1 MEGTTMKRGGDTSR
15 NPRSAGRVDRFAGVA
30 LAALLAGFGGPFTR
44 VVYGGV
50 NIWTSIAPEGGHV
63 RSLAIDPATGT
74 LYAGT
79 GICQATCTGGLF
91 KSSDDGASWHAS
103 ASGLPDGTVG
113 PLTIDPRAPSTL
125 YAGTG
130 AAGVFKSS
138 DGATSWTSINTG
150 LTHLFAGIDDIAIDP
165 SLSSI
170 LYTVTDDGVFKSTD
184 AGANWIPMNTGLT
197 AYYGVFALA
206 IDPST
211 PSTLYAAANGGVF
224 KSIDGATSWN
234 TINSGLTDTY
244 VFALAIDPSTPRTVY
259 AGTGGGG
266 GVFKSTD
273 GGDNWRATNSG
284 LPSGTGVYT
293 VTVDPRAPLT
303 LYAGVN
309 GGVFKSTD
317 GGATWNGF
325 NAGLPAG
332 AFAAKIDP
340 HTPGRLY
347 ALGGDDAFVIQQ
359 VARPNVWTSNGPP
372 GRGVKALA
380 IDPMTPATLYAATGL
395 TGVFKS
401 TDGGMSWSAINNGL
415 NGSFS
420 ASFYE
425 IGVVALAVDPITPS
439 TLYAGELEEFAG
451 AFKSTDAGAS
461 WSEIG
466 AGLPTSGSPSAP
478 HVTDLLIDPQTPTT
492 VYALAGF
499 YQGSLVKSTDA
510 GNSWLPS
517 FSPSFVQAVALDPRT
532 PSTLYAATYPD
543 GPSGDPT
550 LGEGVFKSTDG
561 GASWDVTALNPA
573 NVSVL
578 AIAPGTPDVVYAATL
593 GGMFETTDG
602 GAQWRGINT
611 GLTDSAN
618 VRALAIDP
626 ATPTTLYAGTL
637 RGGVFRSTDG
647 GARWHTLNS
656 GLPAGFSILALAI
669 DPVTPAKLYA
679 GTSSDAGG
687 GVFMLQQA
695 SVCVGDCT
703 NSGSVTVV
711 GLLTMVNIALGNA
724 AVSECQ
730 AGDGN
735 LDNQIT
741 VDEIL
746 AAVNNALHGCAAP

>member
-1 MEGTTMKRGGDTSR
+1 MRQKGDAIR
-15 NPRSAGRVDRFAGVA
+15 NPRSAARVDRFAGVA
-30 LAALLAGFGGPFTR
+30 LALLLVVLGGPLTR
-44 VVYGGV
+44 VAHGGV
-50 NIWTSIAPEGGHV
+50 NVWTSIAPEGGHV
-63 RSLAIDPATGT
+63 RSLAIDAATGT

-79 GICQATCTGGLF
+79 GPCQGTCSGGLF
-91 KSSDDGASWHAS
+91 KSSDGGASWHAS
-103 ASGLPDGTVG
+103 ARGLADGTVG
-113 PLTIDPRAPSTL
+113 PLTIDPQAPSTL

-130 AAGVFKSS
+130 EAGVFKST
-138 DGATSWTSINTG
+138 DGAIGWTSINTG
-150 LTHLFAGIDDIAIDP
+150 LTHLFAGIFDIAIDP
-165 SLSSI
+165 SLSST

-184 AGANWIPMNTGLT
+184 GGASWIPMNTGLT

-224 KSIDGATSWN
+224 KSTDGATSWN
-234 TINSGLTDTY
+234 AINSGLTDTY

-273 GGDNWRATNSG
+273 AGDNWRATNNG

-293 VTVDPRAPLT
+293 VTVDPRMPLT

-332 AFAAKIDP
+332 AFAVEIDP

-372 GRGVKALA
+372 GRGVVALA

-401 TDGGMSWSAINNGL
+401 TDGGMSWNAINNGL
-415 NGSFS
+415 HGSFGS
-420 ASFYE
+420 PSFYE
-425 IGVVALAVDPITPS
+425 IGVVALAIDPLTPT

-461 WSEIG
+461 WSEIEV
-466 AGLPTSGSPSAP
+466 GLPTSGSPSAP
-478 HVTDLLIDPQTPTT
+478 HVTALAIDPLTPTT
-492 VYALAGF
+492 LYALAGF

-510 GNSWLPS
+510 GENWFGLPTIFGS
-517 FSPSFVQAVALDPRT
+517 QAVAIDPHA
-532 PSTLYAATYPD
+532 PSTLYNGTQE
-543 GPSGDPT
+543 
-550 LGEGVFKSTDG
+550 EGVFKSTDG
-561 GASWDVTALNPA
+561 GAGWDVTALAPA
-573 NVSVL
+573 NVSAL
-578 AIAPGTPDVVYAATL
+578 AVAPSTPATVYAATL
-593 GGMFETTDG
+593 GGMFKSTDG
-602 GAQWRGINT
+602 GARWHGANT

-626 ATPTTLYAGTL
+626 DTPATVYAGTL
-637 RGGVFRSTDG
+637 RGGVFKSRDG
-647 GARWHTLNS
+647 GTSWHAINS
-656 GLPAGFSILALAI
+656 GLPAGSSILALAI
-669 DPVTPAKLYA
+669 DPLTPTRIYA

-687 GVFMLQQA
+687 GVFTLQQA
-695 SVCVGDCT
+695 SVCLGDCNNT
-703 NSGSVTVV
+703 GSVTVV
-711 GLLTMVNIALGNA
+711 ELLTMVNIALGNA

-735 LDNQIT
+735 FDDQIT

-746 AAVNNALHGCAAP
+746 TAVTNALNGCPN